1 MEPLSSLRSCPPV
14 PINLGFVSTEEPLDP
29 FASLG
34 YSSWDGGKV
43 GGKPF
48 NLHPSS
54 PLRASST
61 LCPCCG
67 GRTQFLLQIYAPA
80 DDAPH
85 VGGKAFHRML
95 YVFACPV
102 PGCSGVKVL
111 RAQAG
116 EDEGHFV
123 EADSEVHGN
132 GGKDDAL
139 AHHPDLCAVC
149 GLKSVPSK
157 RCPKQD
163 RFFCCREHQVE
174 YMKRVTK
181 RLEKGEKARD
191 LASVFK
197 EMCIVVEE
205 DEEGGD
211 DEGVNLEKE
220 LEKMKAMNI
229 KLEEDSPQAPGVG
242 REGEGKGEEDDFF
255 SEKTEQK
262 DINELTGS
270 SGVSDSTTI
279 DFLATIGAA
288 KDQILRYARWK
299 DEATLWTSSQN
310 VPVRASGDIPACGHC
325 GGERQFEFQVMPQL
339 LHLLN
344 VDDDEA
350 GVDAKDVVRSAGRFS
365 WGTIAVYTCSN
376 SCEVKDE
383 GMGCYSDEFAW
394 VQPPL

>member
-1 MEPLSSLRSCPPV
+1 MRSCPPV

-54 PLRASST
+54 PLRASSAS
-61 LCPCCG
+61 CPTCG
-67 GRTQFLLQIYAPA
+67 RRAQFLLQIYAPA
-80 DDAPH
+80 DDALH
-85 VGGKAFHRML
+85 VGGRAFHRMI

-111 RAQAG
+111 RAQAE

-123 EADSEVHGN
+123 EADSEVQGN
-132 GGKDDAL
+132 GGRNDAL
-139 AHHPDLCAVC
+139 MHHPDLCAVC

-157 RCPKQD
+157 RCPKQNQY
-163 RFFCCREHQVE
+163 FCCREHQVE
-174 YMKRVTK
+174 YMKRITK
-181 RLEKGEKARD
+181 RLQKNEKPRELKSA
-191 LASVFK
+191 FK

-205 DEEGGD
+205 DEEGGGAGD
-211 DEGVNLEKE
+211 DEAVDVEKE
-220 LEKMKAMNI
+220 LEKIKAMNV
-229 KLEEDSPQAPGVG
+229 KLEEGSPPAPDADC
-242 REGEGKGEEDDFF
+242 GEEEEDDFF

-288 KDQILRYARWK
+288 KDQILRYAR
-299 DEATLWTSSQN
+299 
-310 VPVRASGDIPACGHC
+310 
-325 GGERQFEFQVMPQL
+325 
-339 LHLLN
+339 
-344 VDDDEA
+344 
-350 GVDAKDVVRSAGRFS
+350 
-365 WGTIAVYTCSN
+365 
-376 SCEVKDE
+376 
-383 GMGCYSDEFAW
+383 
-394 VQPPL
+394 